1 MRHRDLTSPKSWPP
15 RSTTA
20 PKRSLTD
27 LTHPPRHPRPVVIAH
42 PAGAHVGQLMRASAD
57 SSRITI
63 SDFLISSEKMTLA
76 SACLIEQDGK
86 GCASSDAAGAPCPSL
101 PPPRWTRSVEAV
113 TVGSDAANPDAAIPV
128 ARSGHD
134 LAAKPGDRRHA
145 PSDQRTGRAPARAP
159 CALKPSRRP
168 TLRMTTD
175 TSCDR
180 GRFDLN
186 RRVFAATA

>member
-1 MRHRDLTSPKSWPP
+1 
-15 RSTTA
+15 
-20 PKRSLTD
+20 
-27 LTHPPRHPRPVVIAH
+27 
-42 PAGAHVGQLMRASAD
+42 MRASAD

-86 GCASSDAAGAPCPSL
+86 GCTSSDAAGAPCPSL
-101 PPPRWTRSVEAV
+101 PPPRWTRSVSAV

-128 ARSGHD
+128 ARPGHD
-134 LAAKPGDRRHA
+134 LAAKPGDLGGMHLWISPQGERRRAPHA
-145 PSDQRTGRAPARAP
+145 PENRHITR
-159 CALKPSRRP
+159 
-168 TLRMTTD
+168 LRMTTD

-186 RRVFAATA
+186 RRVAPPA